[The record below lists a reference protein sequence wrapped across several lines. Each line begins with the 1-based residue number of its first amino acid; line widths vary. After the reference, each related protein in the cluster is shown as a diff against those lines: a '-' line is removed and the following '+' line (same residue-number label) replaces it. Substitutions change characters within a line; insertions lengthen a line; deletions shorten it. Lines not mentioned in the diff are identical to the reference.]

1 MSRRTAAG
9 LLALALIAALSLIAA
24 WMPSHYVT
32 FRPGPTM
39 NVLGKYDG
47 KQIIEID
54 GHEVHADTGAL
65 RMTTVYPSGPDR
77 NVNMTAVITGWLD
90 PDTAVLPRD
99 VVYTEGETRES
110 VREES
115 AAEMI
120 SSKDTATAAAMTA
133 LGESFTTRMK
143 VTSVSEDGPS
153 AGLLEADDV
162 FVTVNGVETPDPEA
176 LLGQIRPKRPGTAL
190 PIVVERQGERTKVTV
205 TTEAA
210 PDNAEESRIG
220 VGIQQSFDFPVD
232 VKIQLPST
240 VGGPSAGTMFALG
253 IYDLLTPG
261 SLTAGKPIAGTGTI
275 TADGK
280 VGPIGG
286 IAQKIAGAQRD
297 GARLFLAPAGNCGE
311 AARAHYDQD
320 KMRVVRVSDLKDA
333 IDDIEAWA
341 KDPGVDLPRCTR

>member
-9 LLALALIAALSLIAA
+9 LLALALIAALSLTAA
-24 WMPSHYVT
+24 RMPSHYVT

-47 KQIIEID
+47 KQIIKVE
-54 GHEVHADTGAL
+54 GHEVYSDSGAL

-77 NVNMTAVITGWLD
+77 NVSVAAVLAGWLD

-99 VVYTEGETRES
+99 VVYDEGETRES

-115 AAEMI
+115 AAEMT
-120 SSKDTATAAAMTA
+120 SSQDTATAAAMTA
-133 LGESFTTRMK
+133 LGEEFTTRMK
-143 VTSVSEDGPS
+143 VTSVTEGGPS
-153 AGLLEADDV
+153 DGVLEPGDV
-162 FVTVNGVETPDPEA
+162 FVTVNGVETPDPET
-176 LLGQIRPKRPGTAL
+176 LLGQIRPKKPGTEL
-190 PIVVERQGERTKVTV
+190 PIVVERKGKRMEVTV

-220 VGIQQSFDFPVD
+220 VGIQQVFDFPFE
-232 VKIQLPST
+232 VKIQLPAT
-240 VGGPSAGTMFALG
+240 VGGPSAGSMFALG

-261 SLTAGKPIAGTGTI
+261 SLTDGQPIAGTGTI
-275 TADGK
+275 TAEGK

-286 IAQKIAGAQRD
+286 IGQKIAGAQRD
-297 GARLFLAPAGNCGE
+297 GARLFLAPAANCAE

-320 KMRVVRVSDLKDA
+320 KIKVVRVSDLEEA
-333 IDDIEAWA
+333 IADIEAWA
-341 KDPGVDLPRCTR
+341 ENPNADLPRCTR

>member
-9 LLALALIAALSLIAA
+9 LLALALIAALSVTASRL
-24 WMPSHYVT
+24 PSNYVT

-47 KQIIEID
+47 KQIIKVE

-77 NVNMTAVITGWLD
+77 NVGITSVLAGWLD
-90 PDTAVLPRD
+90 PDTSVLPRD
-99 VVYTEGETRES
+99 VVYSEGETKES
-110 VREES
+110 VRQES
-115 AAEMI
+115 AAEMT
-120 SSKDTATAAAMTA
+120 SSQDTATAAAMTA
-133 LGESFTTRMK
+133 LGEPFTTRMK
-143 VTSVSEDGPS
+143 VSTVSKDGPS
-153 AGLLEADDV
+153 AGVLEPGDL
-162 FVTVNGVETPDPEA
+162 FVTVNGVETPDPDT
-176 LLGQIRPKRPGTAL
+176 LLGQIRPKPPGTEL
-190 PIVVERQGERTKVTV
+190 PIVVERKGKRVQVAV
-205 TTEAA
+205 TTEAS
-210 PDNAEESRIG
+210 PDNAKESRIG
-220 VGIQQSFDFPVD
+220 VGIQQTFDFPID
-232 VKIQLPST
+232 VTIQLPET

-261 SLTAGKPIAGTGTI
+261 SLTDGKPIAGTGTI

-297 GARLFLAPAGNCGE
+297 GARLFLAPADNCAE
-311 AARAHYDQD
+311 AARAHYDRD
-320 KMRVVRVSDLKDA
+320 KMRVVRVSDLDDA

-341 KDPGVDLPRCTR
+341 KDPGADLPRCTR